1 MFKRPAQQAATQ
13 SNAGGEKPARAPF
26 LSPLVDAKDLP
37 FIITGFRLGENRFRL
52 CPTFGAGDT
61 GMTYDLKALPVKY
74 TLPDGR
80 ISDGTITAD
89 DWFWKGVNPF
99 LMQHYKARFKSKK
112 NPNGDVQLRTRTSV
126 LFWAILDTF
135 DENKQP
141 TKTLALVRLPGASY
155 EGAPYAIGDSFKGSV
170 PTEPVSR
177 EYIVYEDSWGREAR
191 RPVSTATTGGSF
203 FKDFDIDTGRELIA
217 TVTRKDPN
225 DPTTKM
231 TTVAPAQVP
240 ATDAQKAAFK
250 AAGLP
255 APASVD
261 KVVSMESLMNYLP
274 KAFIEADDA
283 TRPSLST
290 FVRHSGIDEVRN
302 CLKTT
307 LPQDVYEHLERE
319 VKLENFFTQQ

>member
-13 SNAGGEKPARAPF
+13 QNASGEKPARAPF

-52 CPTFGAGDT
+52 CPTFGAEDT

-112 NPNGDVQLRTRTSV
+112 NTNGDVQLRTRTSV
-126 LFWAILDTF
+126 LFWAILDTV

-155 EGAPYAIGDSFKGSV
+155 DGAPAAIGDSFK
-170 PTEPVSR
+170 
-177 EYIVYEDSWGREAR
+177 D
-191 RPVSTATTGGSF
+191 GGSF
-203 FKDFDIDTGRELIA
+203 FKDFDIETGRELIA
-217 TVTRKDPN
+217 AVTRKDPN

-240 ATDAQKAAFK
+240 ATDTQKAAFK

-255 APASVD
+255 APAAVD
-261 KVVSMESLMNYLP
+261 KVVSMETLMDYLP
-274 KAFIEADDA
+274 KAFIEADEK
-283 TRPSLST
+283 TRPSLSM

>member
-1 MFKRPAQQAATQ
+1 MFKRPDQQAATQ

-52 CPTFGAGDT
+52 CPTFGSSDT

-89 DWFWKGVNPF
+89 DWFWKGANPF
-99 LMQHYKARFKSKK
+99 LMQHYKSRFKSKK

-126 LFWAILDTF
+126 LFWVILDTV

-141 TKTLALVRLPGASY
+141 TKSFALVRLPGASY
-155 EGAPYAIGDSFKGSV
+155 DGAPAAVGDNFK
-170 PTEPVSR
+170 E
-177 EYIVYEDSWGREAR
+177 
-191 RPVSTATTGGSF
+191 GGLF
-203 FKDFDIDTGRELIA
+203 FNDFNVETGRELIA

-307 LPQDVYEHLERE
+307 LPQDVFEHLVRE
-319 VKLENFFTQQ
+319 VKLESFFTQQ

>member
-13 SNAGGEKPARAPF
+13 QNAGGEKPSRAPF
-26 LSPLVDAKDLP
+26 LSPLVEAKDLP
-37 FIITGFRLGENRFRL
+37 FVITGFRLGENRFRL
-52 CPTFGAGDT
+52 CPTFGPDDT

-99 LMQHYKARFKSKK
+99 LMQHYKSRFKSKK

-126 LFWAILDTF
+126 LFWSILDTV

-141 TKTLALVRLPGASY
+141 AKTLALVRLPGASY
-155 EGAPYAIGDSFKGSV
+155 EGATAAIGDAFK
-170 PTEPVSR
+170 E
-177 EYIVYEDSWGREAR
+177 
-191 RPVSTATTGGSF
+191 GGAF
-203 FKDFDIDTGRELIA
+203 YKDFDVETGRELIA

-231 TTVAPAQVP
+231 TSVAPAQIP

-255 APASVD
+255 APVAVD
-261 KVVSMESLMNYLP
+261 KVVWMETLMDYLP
-274 KAFIEADDA
+274 KAFIEADEKS
-283 TRPSLST
+283 RPSLST
-290 FVRHSGIDEVRN
+290 FVRHSGIEEVRN

-319 VKLENFFTQQ
+319 VKLDGFFQQQQ

>member
-13 SNAGGEKPARAPF
+13 ANAGGEKPARTPF
-26 LSPLVDAKDLP
+26 LSPLVEAKDLP
-37 FIITGFRLGENRFRL
+37 FVITGFRLGETRFRL

-61 GMTYDLKALPVKY
+61 GMTYDLKAIPVKY

-112 NPNGDVQLRTRTSV
+112 NPGDVQLRTRTSV
-126 LFWAILDTF
+126 LFWAILDTT

-155 EGAPYAIGDSFKGSV
+155 EGAPTAVGDAFK
-170 PTEPVSR
+170 
-177 EYIVYEDSWGREAR
+177 A
-191 RPVSTATTGGSF
+191 GGAFSG
-203 FKDFDIDTGRELIA
+203 DFDVETGRELIA

-225 DPTTKM
+225 DAMTKV
-231 TTVAPAQVP
+231 TVITPSTMVP
-240 ATDAQKAAFK
+240 SDAQKAAFK

-255 APASVD
+255 APATVD
-261 KVVSMESLMNYLP
+261 KVVSMETLMDYLP
-274 KAFIEADDA
+274 KAFIEAEEAD
-283 TRPSLST
+283 RPSLST
-290 FVRHSGIDEVRN
+290 FVRHSSLEEVRN
-302 CLKTT
+302 CLKAT
-307 LPQDVYEHLERE
+307 LPQDVYEHMERE
-319 VKLENFFTQQ
+319 VKLDGFFQQQQ

>member
-13 SNAGGEKPARAPF
+13 ANAGGEKPARTPF
-26 LSPLVDAKDLP
+26 LSPLVEAKDLP
-37 FIITGFRLGENRFRL
+37 FVITGFRLGENRFRL
-52 CPTFGAGDT
+52 CPTFGAEDT
-61 GMTYDLKALPVKY
+61 GMTYDLKAIPVKY

-126 LFWAILDTF
+126 LFWAIIDTV

-155 EGAPYAIGDSFKGSV
+155 DGAPAAIGDSFK
-170 PTEPVSR
+170 E
-177 EYIVYEDSWGREAR
+177 
-191 RPVSTATTGGSF
+191 GGSF
-203 FKDFDIDTGRELIA
+203 FNDFNVESGRELIA
-217 TVTRKDPN
+217 TVTRKDPD

-231 TTVAPAQVP
+231 TTVAPAQIP

-255 APASVD
+255 APAAVD
-261 KVVSMESLMNYLP
+261 KVVSMETLMDYLP
-274 KAFIEADDA
+274 KAFIEADDES
-283 TRPSLST
+283 RPSLST

>member
-13 SNAGGEKPARAPF
+13 AHAGGEKPARAPF
-26 LSPLVDAKDLP
+26 LSPLVEAKDLP
-37 FIITGFRLGENRFRL
+37 FVITGFRLGENRFRL
-52 CPTFGAGDT
+52 CPTFGAEDT
-61 GMTYDLKALPVKY
+61 GMTADLKALPVKY

-126 LFWAILDTF
+126 LFWAILDTV

-155 EGAPYAIGDSFKGSV
+155 DGAPAAIGDSFK
-170 PTEPVSR
+170 E
-177 EYIVYEDSWGREAR
+177 
-191 RPVSTATTGGSF
+191 GSF
-203 FKDFDIDTGRELIA
+203 FNDFNVESGRELIA

-231 TTVAPAQVP
+231 TTVAPAQIP

-261 KVVSMESLMNYLP
+261 KVVSMETLMDYLP
-274 KAFIEADDA
+274 KAFIEADDES
-283 TRPSLST
+283 RPSLST

-319 VKLENFFTQQ
+319 VKLESFFTQQ

>member
-1 MFKRPAQQAATQ
+1 M
-13 SNAGGEKPARAPF
+13 
-26 LSPLVDAKDLP
+26 
-37 FIITGFRLGENRFRL
+37 
-52 CPTFGAGDT
+52 
-61 GMTYDLKALPVKY
+61 
-74 TLPDGR
+74 
-80 ISDGTITAD
+80 
-89 DWFWKGVNPF
+89 
-99 LMQHYKARFKSKK
+99 
-112 NPNGDVQLRTRTSV
+112 
-126 LFWAILDTF
+126 LFWAILDTL

-141 TKTLALVRLPGASY
+141 AKTLALVRLPGASY
-155 EGAPYAIGDSFKGSV
+155 DGAPAAIGDSFK
-170 PTEPVSR
+170 
-177 EYIVYEDSWGREAR
+177 D
-191 RPVSTATTGGSF
+191 GGLF
-203 FKDFDIDTGRELIA
+203 FKDFDIETGRELVA

-250 AAGLP
+250 AGGLP

-261 KVVSMESLMNYLP
+261 KVVSMETLMDYLP
-274 KAFIEADDA
+274 KALIEADDA

-319 VKLENFFTQQ
+319 VKLEGFFPATQ

>member
-13 SNAGGEKPARAPF
+13 NAGGAKPARAPF
-26 LSPLVDAKDLP
+26 LSPLVESKDLP
-37 FIITGFRLGENRFRL
+37 FVITGFRLGENRFRL
-52 CPTFGAGDT
+52 CPTFGAEDT
-61 GMTYDLKALPVKY
+61 GMTRDLKAIPVKY

-112 NPNGDVQLRTRTSV
+112 TPNGDVQLRTRTSV
-126 LFWAILDTF
+126 LFWAILDTV

-155 EGAPYAIGDSFKGSV
+155 DGAPAAIGDSFK
-170 PTEPVSR
+170 E
-177 EYIVYEDSWGREAR
+177 
-191 RPVSTATTGGSF
+191 GGSF
-203 FKDFDIDTGRELIA
+203 FNDFNVESGRELIA
-217 TVTRKDPN
+217 TVTRKDPD

-255 APASVD
+255 APATVD
-261 KVVSMESLMNYLP
+261 KVVSMETLMDYLP
-274 KAFIEADDA
+274 KAFIEADDES
-283 TRPSLST
+283 RPSLST

-302 CLKTT
+302 CLKAT